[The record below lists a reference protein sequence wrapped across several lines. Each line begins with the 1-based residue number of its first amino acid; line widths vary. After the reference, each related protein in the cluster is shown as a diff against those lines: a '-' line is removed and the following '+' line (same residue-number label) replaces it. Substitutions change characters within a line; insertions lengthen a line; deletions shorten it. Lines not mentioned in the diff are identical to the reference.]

1 MRSRYSAYALGL
13 ADYVRETWAE
23 ATRPA
28 QLDLGT
34 GDMAWVGLE
43 IRATSKGGHDDDAG
57 SVEFVARAISG
68 DHLSTLHETSR
79 FIREAGRWRYL
90 DGDLVPATPVKL
102 GRNAPCP
109 CGSGKKFKRCHG
121 A

>member
-13 ADYVRETWAE
+13 ADYVRETWAD

-28 QLDLGT
+28 QLDLDAGA
-34 GDMAWVGLE
+34 MNWIGLE
-43 IRATSKGGHDDDAG
+43 IRATSRGRQDDESG
-57 SVEFVARAISG
+57 EVEFIARAISG
-68 DHLSTLHETSR
+68 DHLTTLHETSR
-79 FIREAGRWRYL
+79 FIREAGGWRYL
-90 DGDLVPATPVKL
+90 DGDLAPDTPVKL